1 MAARMKIAG
10 IDDFVVLEKRP
21 DLGGVWLDN
30 SYPGA
35 ACDTESHLYC
45 YSFHPHLRVSAMYA
59 GRNELLHYLK
69 SLATRFD
76 LAEHL
81 RFNLEIRSAEWD
93 AGASLWRFALS
104 DGSRMTSRFFVPA
117 WGN

>member
-76 LAEHL
+76 RGTPAIQPRDSQRRMGRRRQPLAVRTE
-81 RFNLEIRSAEWD
+81 
-93 AGASLWRFALS
+93 
-104 DGSRMTSRFFVPA
+104 
-117 WGN
+117 